1 MLRPLALAALV
12 LVAPAVVGS
21 AVKAQTTGST
31 VFSPTGSTDS
41 NMAGTTTRMFIINA
55 TTPGA
60 LTFSGAG
67 TATFNNAVGT
77 SNQFNVGSNTS
88 IGVNASVSATPEF
101 DGKALG
107 LMQLTGGSSLNQ
119 SNGTASSSA
128 STQAAAQAASDVATE
143 TAQSKSHK
151 TGWEAATTLTSA
163 AATKSGNYG
172 SYDQAGDWKWNDSQ
186 YQVNSAGQYTG
197 AASTTQTQESRDYQ
211 SFKNA
216 YNTSYNNTYNDNYKS
231 TYNSVIS
238 SSNSTATQAAATGVI
253 KGTFK
258 STEDSVSSVG
268 QSSTMTSVANSA
280 LAAANTSGGITTES
294 GKAAFL
300 AAFNAGY
307 QNSIGSVKTTS
318 SSDVTIEGLGAIANV
333 KSNDASMFKVDLNR
347 LPAFS
352 TINTQT
358 NATAT
363 ANGSSASTLSTNSFA
378 TQNNQR
384 TASAFMQAFAAAP
397 TTPGVGSAT
406 VVDLANGKLYQRELL
421 GTFAL
426 TSTPAVPANS
436 VTNAPAIPAVEAGA
450 IKRP

>member
-21 AVKAQTTGST
+21 SVKAQTTAST
-31 VFSPTGSTDS
+31 VFSPTGSADA
-41 NMAGTTTRMFIINA
+41 NMAGSTTRMFIINA

-128 STQAAAQAASDVATE
+128 STQAAAQAANDVATE
-143 TAQSKSHK
+143 TAQAKSHK
-151 TGWEAATTLTSA
+151 TGWEAATTITNA
-163 AATKSGNYG
+163 GTTKSGNYG
-172 SYDQAGDWKWNDSQ
+172 SYDQAGDWKWNDA
-186 YQVNSAGQYTG
+186 YYTA
-197 AASTTQTQESRDYQ
+197 AASGASSGNTATTQEITDYKA
-211 SFKNA
+211 FKNA

-238 SSNSTATQAAATGVI
+238 SSSSSASAANATGII

-268 QSSTMTSVANSA
+268 QSSTMTNVANSA
-280 LAAANTSGGITTES
+280 LTAANTAGGITTES

-347 LPAFS
+347 LSAYS
-352 TINTQT
+352 AINTQN

-397 TTPGVGSAT
+397 SPVQSTFVDTTTKTIYNRDVIGTYDAAGVIT
-406 VVDLANGKLYQRELL
+406 RQR
-421 GTFAL
+421 
-426 TSTPAVPANS
+426 
-436 VTNAPAIPAVEAGA
+436 
-450 IKRP
+450 

>member
-12 LVAPAVVGS
+12 LVSPVFVGS
-21 AVKAQTTGST
+21 AKAQTTAST
-31 VFSPTGSTDS
+31 VFSPTGSGDV

-67 TATFNNAVGT
+67 TASFNNSVGT

-107 LMQLTGGSSLNQ
+107 LMQLTGGSALNQ
-119 SNGTASSSA
+119 SNGTSSSA
-128 STQAAAQAASDVATE
+128 SATQAAASAANSVATE
-143 TAQSKSHK
+143 TAQQKSHK
-151 TGWEAATTLTSA
+151 TGWEAATTLTA
-163 AATKSGNYG
+163 AATTKSGNYG

-186 YQVNSAGQYTG
+186 YRVGATNSQTG
-197 AASTTQTQESRDYQ
+197 VATTSTEVSDFN

-231 TYNSVIS
+231 AYAAVITS
-238 SSNSTATQAAATGVI
+238 SSSSSQSASGAGII
-253 KGTFK
+253 KGSFK

-268 QSSTMTSVANSA
+268 QSSTMTNVANSA
-280 LAAANTSGGITTES
+280 LSAANTAGGITTES
-294 GKAAFL
+294 GKAAFV

-307 QNSIGSVKTTS
+307 QNSIGSTKTTS
-318 SSDVTIEGLGAIANV
+318 SSDVAIEGLGAIANV

-347 LPAFS
+347 LSAYS
-352 TINTQT
+352 AINTQKE
-358 NATAT
+358 ATAT

-384 TASAFMQAFAAAP
+384 TASGFMQAFATAPSAAQ
-397 TTPGVGSAT
+397 AT
-406 VVDLANGKLYQRELL
+406 VVDLTGGKLYNRTEI
-421 GTFAL
+421 GTF
-426 TSTPAVPANS
+426 TPAASGNAAITK
-436 VTNAPAIPAVEAGA
+436 TN
-450 IKRP
+450 

>member
-21 AVKAQTTGST
+21 AVKAQTTATT
-31 VFSPTGSTDS
+31 VFSPTGSADT

-128 STQAAAQAASDVATE
+128 STQAAAAAANDVATS
-143 TAQSKSHK
+143 TAAQKSHK
-151 TGWEAATTLTSA
+151 TGWETATTGTTTSG
-163 AATKSGNYG
+163 TTSGSYG
-172 SYDQAGDWKWNDSQ
+172 SYDKSGEWKWNDSS
-186 YQVNSAGQYTG
+186 YKVGATNSVTGTVTTSAEAEKYT
-197 AASTTQTQESRDYQ
+197 A
-211 SFKNA
+211 FKNA

-238 SSNSTATQAAATGVI
+238 SSSSSSTAANATGTI

-258 STEDSVSSVG
+258 STEDSVSAVG

-307 QNSIGSVKTTS
+307 QNSVGSVKTTS
-318 SSDVTIEGLGAIANV
+318 NSEVTIEGLGAIANV

-347 LPAFS
+347 LSAYS
-352 TINTQT
+352 AINTQN

-397 TTPGVGSAT
+397 TPVQSTYVDQASKTIYNREAIGTYDAT
-406 VVDLANGKLYQRELL
+406 
-421 GTFAL
+421 
-426 TSTPAVPANS
+426 S
-436 VTNAPAIPAVEAGA
+436 GA
-450 IKRP
+450 ITRLR